1 MVEVTIKTDFNENG
15 AADGIERR
23 LPPCGLAFVVCV
35 TSRDEGE
42 AYQGSGSLVGGLGM
56 DMCES
61 AALLGEMTARA
72 LKDMADG
79 QEGPRKLLF
88 AAYLE
93 SFLAEIDTEGEE
105 NMCGVKD

>member
-1 MVEVTIKTDFNENG
+1 MVEVTIKTDFG
-15 AADGIERR
+15 KGVSARGTERR

-35 TSRDEGE
+35 SSRDEGE
-42 AYQGSGSLVGGLGM
+42 AYQGSGSLIGGLGM

-72 LKDMADG
+72 LKDMANG
-79 QEGPRKLLF
+79 QEGSRKLIIGI
-88 AAYLE
+88 YLE
-93 SFLAEIDTEGEE
+93 AFLAEIDAAEEG